1 MSLFFKDIFLLFLV
15 MCLYVYMHTN
25 TSAHGN
31 QRSLEPLEL
40 ESQATFILWK
50 NSYVLLTTES
60 HFSCP
65 YPTSLSS
72 SFYPSRCFLNEDPF
86 ISYSSIQLFSL
97 SYYNLLAFPFSQ
109 NRIHFVWSCPYCA
122 LVVNNELRQNEL
134 NIRNYFI
141 KSIF

>member
-1 MSLFFKDIFLLFLV
+1 MCTCTQIQVPMETKDLWNPWSWSHKLPSSSGRTVCALNHWKSFLLP
-15 MCLYVYMHTN
+15 H
-25 TSAHGN
+25 
-31 QRSLEPLEL
+31 
-40 ESQATFILWK
+40 
-50 NSYVLLTTES
+50 
-60 HFSCP
+60 
-65 YPTSLSS
+65 PTILSS

-97 SYYNLLAFPFSQ
+97 TYYNLLAFPFSQ

-141 KSIF
+141 KPIF